1 LSWLL
6 SDETEGCTEDN
17 SFSHCERS
25 EAIQGVMRRVGLL
38 RRSLLAMT
46 ADASDLSGRASK
58 RRPASSGPLN

>member
-25 EAIQGVMRRVGLL
+25 DAIQGVDAARWIAA
-38 RRSLLAMT
+38 SFALLAMT
-46 ADASDLSGRASK
+46 ADAT
-58 RRPASSGPLN
+58 